1 MRCLGR
7 QAKAGKENLLQR
19 LCFIVYM
26 AWEIWKQRNNWVFE
40 RVRSSIEQVCRKV
53 RGQVMERVAMEL
65 SGAAARVRWI
75 CWTLP
80 PVGVIKANF
89 DVAFRMT
96 DGLQ

>member
-1 MRCLGR
+1 
-7 QAKAGKENLLQR
+7 
-19 LCFIVYM
+19 M

-53 RGQVMERVAMEL
+53 RMQVMERVAMEL

-75 CWTLP
+75 CWTPP

-89 DVAFRMT
+89 DAAFGMT
-96 DGLQ
+96 DGLQRDAIGAITQVRFFLWQLYSWMQRS